1 MTRPLPQLTDEELP
15 RAASDDEPG
24 FGSLATAKGL
34 LPLRAMDIQGRI
46 DGLLSQVTVRQ
57 TFGNPFDE
65 PLEATYIFPLPDRA
79 AVRGF
84 RMEVSGRTI
93 KGTLEER
100 AKARQDYDTAIAAG
114 QRAAIAEEERPGVFT
129 LRVGNIM
136 PGEEASVHLDMTG
149 VLPYSGGEVTFRFP
163 LVVAPRYIPGAPLSG
178 RSVGDGTAVDTDAVP
193 DASRISP
200 PVILPGFPN
209 PVRLSLAIDLY
220 DDNRCVA
227 TDGVRSSL
235 HSILTEEKGG
245 FRRIRLDPGD
255 RLNRDFILRFRL
267 GSRDPAAPI
276 HSTLTFH
283 PDGEGDGRAGTFAL
297 TLIPPA
303 GVELTSRPRD
313 VVFVLDRSGSMGGWK
328 IVAARRA
335 LARMVDTLGAADR
348 FAVLAF
354 DNVVET
360 PPGLAMDLAPATDR
374 NRFSALE
381 YLARINAR
389 GGTEMAEPLLQAAE
403 RLIGK
408 RADHQKRPAREQP
421 GRDAIL
427 VLVTDGQVGNED
439 QILQALAPELGG
451 IRVFTLGIDRAVNE
465 AFLRRLAELGRG
477 RCELVESENR
487 LDEVMEAIHRQ
498 IGTPL
503 LTDLALE
510 PEGFTIEPD
519 SLVPERLPD
528 LFAGAPVLVLGRF
541 QGRPAGRLAVRAR
554 AAAGLAWCQALEGN
568 PRDNPAIAS
577 AWARGQVRKLEDR
590 YVVAAED
597 LGALERQIVALS
609 LRFGVLSRFTAYVA
623 IDHAET
629 ANKGG
634 KLHRI
639 TQPVE
644 SPQGWAMQE
653 RAPLSMLRHPSV
665 ASYMSP
671 MPAAARSSRDL
682 SIDAFELAPP
692 PPGVCLAGEISACK
706 TEDVHRQG
714 PVPPSPPPVAPGA
727 DDTVELGTLDG
738 LTLTNLPSQYQIRHQ
753 IGMRGNGSIFEAFDR
768 NRGQSV
774 TITLYQSSADRVEE
788 LLGKLKLLVNLS
800 HPSLALPLDAGRCDQ
815 GVFIVTPSEH
825 RGNRL
830 QQVLKDRLPEPGES
844 ARWIAEVAEAI
855 QYLEKHGILCR
866 DLKPARILLS
876 PEGRAI
882 LMDVWRYTAT
892 REKALSPGL
901 YPTPTYMPPE
911 RVGVKGRPFDYC
923 RCATYSLGIMLYEL
937 LTGTCP
943 FSGSSTKEISQNV
956 LAHTPLSPR
965 VVCQSISME
974 LEGICL
980 KAMARKPEDRYA
992 TPGDLAQALRQFLSG
1007 QTDRTESFWKRK

>member
-34 LPLRAMDIQGRI
+34 LPLRAMEVQGRI

-57 TFGNPFDE
+57 TFVNPFDE

-136 PGEEASVHLDMTG
+136 PGEEATVHLDMTG

-163 LVVAPRYIPGAPLSG
+163 LVVAPRYIPGTPLSG

-200 PVILPGFPN
+200 PVLLPGFPN
-209 PVRLSLAIDLY
+209 PVRLSLTIDLH
-220 DDNRCVA
+220 DDNSFVA

-235 HSILTEEKGG
+235 HAILTEEKGG

-267 GSRDPAAPI
+267 GSRDPSAPI
-276 HSTLTFH
+276 QSTLTFH

-303 GVELTSRPRD
+303 GVEFTSRPRD

-354 DNVVET
+354 DNAVET
-360 PPGLAMDLAPATDR
+360 PPGLALDLAPATDR

-381 YLARINAR
+381 YLARIEAR
-389 GGTEMAEPLLQAAE
+389 GGTEMAEPLLQATD
-403 RLIGK
+403 RLLGK
-408 RADHQKRPAREQP
+408 KAGHQKRPTLEQP

-439 QILQALAPELGG
+439 QILQTLAPELGG

-477 RCELVESENR
+477 RCELVESEDR
-487 LDEVMEAIHRQ
+487 LDQVMEAIHRQ

-541 QGRPAGRLAVRAR
+541 QGQAAGRLAVRAR
-554 AAAGLAWCQALEGN
+554 AASGLPWCEALEGQ

-590 YVVAAED
+590 YVVEAED
-597 LGALERQIVALS
+597 LGTLERQIVAVS

-644 SPQGWAMQE
+644 SPAGWAALECASM
-653 RAPLSMLRHPSV
+653 SMLQHPSI
-665 ASYMSP
+665 APCMSP
-671 MPAAARSSRDL
+671 DQTATRSSRNLLIEDL
-682 SIDAFELAPP
+682 ELAAPP
-692 PPGVCLAGEISACK
+692 PQARRRGEAKARKS
-706 TEDVHRQG
+706 EDAKRG
-714 PVPPSPPPVAPGA
+714 PVPPPPPANAPGP
-727 DDTVELGTLDG
+727 DDTDELGTSEGQNLA
-738 LTLTNLPSQYQIRHQ
+738 NLPSQYQIRRR
-753 IGMRGNGSIFEAFDR
+753 IGMGGFGSTFEAFDR

-774 TITLYQSSADRVEE
+774 SITLLRGTADRVEE
-788 LLGKLKLLVNLS
+788 LLGRIQLLVGLS
-800 HPSLALPLDAGRCDQ
+800 HPFLALPLDAGRCDE
-815 GVFIVTPSEH
+815 GVFIVTPSESQGI
-825 RGNRL
+825 RLDQFLKNR
-830 QQVLKDRLPEPGES
+830 RPEPLES
-844 ARWIAEVAEAI
+844 ARWIAEIAEAI
-855 QYLEKHGILCR
+855 QYLAEHIVLYW
-866 DLKPARILLS
+866 DLKPERIILS
-876 PEGRAI
+876 PDGRA
-882 LMDVWRYTAT
+882 LLTDVWGHITTA
-892 REKALSPGL
+892 EQAVSPGL
-901 YPTPTYMPPE
+901 YGTPAYIPPE
-911 RVGVKGRPFDYC
+911 RVSTMGGPFDC
-923 RCATYSLGIMLYEL
+923 RCATYSLGIVLYEL
-937 LTGTCP
+937 LTGTWP
-943 FSGSSTKEISQNV
+943 FSGSSVQEVFQKVLTK
-956 LAHTPLSPR
+956 TPRSPR
-965 VVCQSISME
+965 AVRRSIPKD
-974 LEGICL
+974 LEAICL

-1007 QTDRTESFWKRK
+1007 QTDRKQSFWKRK

>member
-163 LVVAPRYIPGAPLSG
+163 LVVAPRYIPGTPLSG

-200 PVILPGFPN
+200 PVLLPGFPN

-303 GVELTSRPRD
+303 GVEPTSRPRD

-360 PPGLAMDLAPATDR
+360 PPGLALDLAPATDR

-541 QGRPAGRLAVRAR
+541 QGQPAGRLAVRAR

-692 PPGVCLAGEISACK
+692 PPGVCMAGEISACK

-714 PVPPSPPPVAPGA
+714 PVPPPLPPVAPGA
-727 DDTVELGTLDG
+727 DDTVELGTSDG

-753 IGMRGNGSIFEAFDR
+753 IGMRGNGSTFEAFDR

-774 TITLYQSSADRVEE
+774 TISLYLSSADRVEE

-830 QQVLKDRLPEPGES
+830 HQVLKDRLPEPGES

-974 LEGICL
+974 LEAICL

-1007 QTDRTESFWKRK
+1007 QTDRKKSFWKRK

>member
-1 MTRPLPQLTDEELP
+1 MTRPLPRLTDEELP

-24 FGSLATAKGL
+24 FGSLATARGL
-34 LPLRAMDIQGRI
+34 LPLRAMDVQGRI

-57 TFGNPFDE
+57 TFVNPFDE

-84 RMEVSGRTI
+84 RMEVGGRTI
-93 KGTLEER
+93 QGTLEER
-100 AKARQDYDTAIAAG
+100 AKARQDYNAAIAAG

-136 PGEEASVHLDMTG
+136 PGEEATVHLDMTG
-149 VLPYSGGEVTFRFP
+149 VLPYAGGEVTFRFP
-163 LVVAPRYIPGAPLSG
+163 LVVAPRYIPGTPLAG

-200 PVILPGFPN
+200 PVLLPGFPN
-209 PVRLSLAIDLY
+209 PVRLSLTIDLY
-220 DDNRCVA
+220 DDNGCVA

-235 HSILTEEKGG
+235 HAILTEEKGG
-245 FRRIRLDPGD
+245 FRRIRLDAGN
-255 RLNRDFILRFRL
+255 RLDRDFILRFRL

-283 PDGEGDGRAGTFAL
+283 PDSDGDGRAGTFAL

-303 GVELTSRPRD
+303 AAEFASRPRD
-313 VVFVLDRSGSMGGWK
+313 VVFVLDRSGSMEGWK

-360 PPGLAMDLAPATDR
+360 PPGLPLDLAPATDR

-381 YLARINAR
+381 YLARVNAR
-389 GGTEMAEPLLQAAE
+389 GGTEMAEPLLRAAD
-403 RLIGK
+403 RLTGK
-408 RADHQKRPAREQP
+408 KARYVNRPAREQQA
-421 GRDAIL
+421 RDAIL

-439 QILQALAPELGG
+439 QILRTLVPKLGG
-451 IRVFTLGIDRAVNE
+451 IRVFTLGIDRTVNE
-465 AFLRRLAELGRG
+465 AFLRRLAELGHG
-477 RCELVESENR
+477 RCELVESEDR
-487 LDEVMEAIHRQ
+487 LDEVMDAIHRQ

-510 PEGFTIEPD
+510 PDGFTIEPD

-541 QGRPAGRLAVRAR
+541 QGQPAGGLGVRAR
-554 AAAGLAWCQALEGN
+554 AAAGLDWCQSLEGS

-597 LGALERQIVALS
+597 LGALERQIVAVS
-609 LRFGVLSRFTAYVA
+609 LRFGVLSRFTAFAA

-629 ANKGG
+629 ASKGG

-644 SPQGWAMQE
+644 LPEGWAAQE
-653 RAPLSMLRHPSV
+653 CEAMLLCEDLLTMP
-665 ASYMSP
+665 YMSP
-671 MPAAARSSRDL
+671 DL
-682 SIDAFELAPP
+682 SAAGSAVFGLAAPLPRASSSVKGKHSRIADVHLGRSVPPPPPSIAPGPDETGELAP
-692 PPGVCLAGEISACK
+692 AQ
-706 TEDVHRQG
+706 RQ
-714 PVPPSPPPVAPGA
+714 
-727 DDTVELGTLDG
+727 TLSS
-738 LTLTNLPSQYQIRHQ
+738 LPSQYQIRRQ
-753 IGMRGNGSIFEAFDR
+753 SGWGSNGCTFEAFDR
-768 NRGQSV
+768 ILGQPVS
-774 TITLYQSSADRVEE
+774 ISLRPGSADQVEE
-788 LLGKLKLLVNLS
+788 LLRRIQSLIDLS
-800 HPSLALPLDAGRCDQ
+800 HPSLSLPLSAGRYEK
-815 GVFIVTPSEH
+815 GIYIVTPSE
-825 RGNRL
+825 GQGIRL
-830 QQVLKDRLPEPGES
+830 NQILRNGLPEPVES
-844 ARWIAEVAEAI
+844 ARWIAEIAEAL
-855 QYLEKHGILCR
+855 QYLDEQGVLCWAVEPVTIV
-866 DLKPARILLS
+866 LGPQ
-876 PEGRAI
+876 GRAQ
-882 LMDVWRYTAT
+882 LTDLWEHTVTA
-892 REKALSPGL
+892 EMALSLKVCG
-901 YPTPTYMPPE
+901 TPAYMPPE
-911 RVGVKGRPFDYC
+911 RVSGVQGPLDC
-923 RCATYSLGIMLYEL
+923 RCATYSLGIVLYEL
-937 LTGTCP
+937 LTGICP
-943 FSGSSTKEISQNV
+943 FSGSSMQETLQKVQTT
-956 LAHTPLSPR
+956 TPRSPR
-965 VVCQSISME
+965 AVRRSIPKE
-974 LEGICL
+974 LEAICL

-1007 QTDRTESFWKRK
+1007 WADRKQSFWKRK

>member
-1 MTRPLPQLTDEELP
+1 MTRPLPQLTDEELL

-57 TFGNPFDE
+57 TFVNPFDE

-114 QRAAIAEEERPGVFT
+114 QRTAIAEEERPGVFT

-163 LVVAPRYIPGAPLSG
+163 LVVAPRYIPGTPLSG

-200 PVILPGFPN
+200 PVLLPGFPN

-235 HSILTEEKGG
+235 HAILTEEKGG

-360 PPGLAMDLAPATDR
+360 PPGLALDLAPATDR

-503 LTDLALE
+503 LTGLALE

-541 QGRPAGRLAVRAR
+541 QGQPAGRLAVRAR
-554 AAAGLAWCQALEGN
+554 AAAGLAWCQTLEGN

-609 LRFGVLSRFTAYVA
+609 LRFGVLCRFTAYVA

-629 ANKGG
+629 ANEGG

-653 RAPLSMLRHPSV
+653 GASRSMLRDPSIV
-665 ASYMSP
+665 SCMSP
-671 MPAAARSSRDL
+671 A
-682 SIDAFELAPP
+682 APP
-692 PPGVCLAGEISACK
+692 PRAGGSDEDAFGFDKLTGPPPRAGRSNAAK
-706 TEDVHRQG
+706 ASRSEDVHRG
-714 PVPPSPPPVAPGA
+714 RPVPPPPPSNAPSS
-727 DDTVELGTLDG
+727 DDTGELGLSEG
-738 LTLTNLPSQYQIRHQ
+738 RTLTNLPSRYQIRNQ
-753 IGMRGNGSIFEAFDR
+753 LGTGGFGSTFEAFDR
-768 NRGQSV
+768 NRGESV
-774 TITLYQSSADRVEE
+774 SITLLRGSAEKAEE
-788 LLGKLKLLVNLS
+788 LLGRIQSLMGLS
-800 HPSLALPLDAGRCDQ
+800 HPSLALPLDAGRCDE
-815 GVFIVTPSEH
+815 GVFMVTPLA
-825 RGNRL
+825 GQGIRL
-830 QQVLKDRLPEPGES
+830 NQVLGNGLPETIES
-844 ARWIAEVAEAI
+844 ARWVAEVAEAI
-855 QYLEKHGILCR
+855 QHAHEHELDRHDVHCSEIEIGHDGRAVLSE
-866 DLKPARILLS
+866 PARWLS
-876 PEGRAI
+876 WLDA
-882 LMDVWRYTAT
+882 
-892 REKALSPGL
+892 
-901 YPTPTYMPPE
+901 PPE
-911 RVGVKGRPFDYC
+911 PYGNPACLAPEWVAGQAAPGDPRSVV
-923 RCATYSLGIMLYEL
+923 YSLGIVLYKV
-937 LTGTCP
+937 LTGDMP
-943 FSGSSTKEISQNV
+943 FQGGGIELVERILNF
-956 LAHTPLSPR
+956 PPRSPR
-965 VVCQSISME
+965 AVRRSIPKD
-974 LEGICL
+974 LEAICL

-992 TPGDLAQALRQFLSG
+992 TPGDLARALRQFLHG
-1007 QTDRTESFWKRK
+1007 QTDRKKSFWKRK

>member
-34 LPLRAMDIQGRI
+34 LPLRAMEVQGRI

-57 TFGNPFDE
+57 TFVNPFDE

-136 PGEEASVHLDMTG
+136 PGEEATVHLDMTG

-163 LVVAPRYIPGAPLSG
+163 LVVAPRYIPGTPLSG

-200 PVILPGFPN
+200 PVLLPGFPN
-209 PVRLSLAIDLY
+209 PVRLSLTIDLH
-220 DDNRCVA
+220 DDNSFVA

-235 HSILTEEKGG
+235 HAILTEEKGG

-267 GSRDPAAPI
+267 GSRDPAARI
-276 HSTLTFH
+276 QSTLTFH

-303 GVELTSRPRD
+303 GVEFTSRPRD

-354 DNVVET
+354 DNAVET
-360 PPGLAMDLAPATDR
+360 PPGLALDLAPATDR

-381 YLARINAR
+381 YLARIEAR
-389 GGTEMAEPLLQAAE
+389 GGTEMAEPLFQATE
-403 RLIGK
+403 RLLGK
-408 RADHQKRPAREQP
+408 KAGHQKRPTLEQP

-439 QILQALAPELGG
+439 QILQTLAPELGG

-477 RCELVESENR
+477 RCELVESEDR
-487 LDEVMEAIHRQ
+487 LDQVMEAIHRQ

-541 QGRPAGRLAVRAR
+541 QGQPAGRLAVRAR
-554 AAAGLAWCQALEGN
+554 AASGLPWCEALEGQ

-590 YVVAAED
+590 YVVEAED
-597 LGALERQIVALS
+597 LGALERQIVAVS

-644 SPQGWAMQE
+644 SPAGWAALECASM
-653 RAPLSMLRHPSV
+653 SMLQHPSI
-665 ASYMSP
+665 APCMSP
-671 MPAAARSSRDL
+671 DQTATRSSRNLLIED
-682 SIDAFELAPP
+682 FELAAPP
-692 PPGVCLAGEISACK
+692 PQARRRGEAKARKS
-706 TEDVHRQG
+706 EDAKRG
-714 PVPPSPPPVAPGA
+714 PVPPPPPANAPGP
-727 DDTVELGTLDG
+727 DDTDELGTSEGQNLA
-738 LTLTNLPSQYQIRHQ
+738 NLPSQYQIRRR
-753 IGMRGNGSIFEAFDR
+753 IGMGGFGSTFEAFDR

-774 TITLYQSSADRVEE
+774 SITLLRGTADRVEE
-788 LLGKLKLLVNLS
+788 LLGRIQLLVGLS
-800 HPSLALPLDAGRCDQ
+800 HPFLALPLDAGRCDE
-815 GVFIVTPSEH
+815 GVFIVTPSESQGI
-825 RGNRL
+825 RLDQFLKNR
-830 QQVLKDRLPEPGES
+830 RPEPLES
-844 ARWIAEVAEAI
+844 ARWIAEIAEAI
-855 QYLEKHGILCR
+855 QYLAEHIVLYW
-866 DLKPARILLS
+866 DVKPERIILS
-876 PEGRAI
+876 PDGRA
-882 LMDVWRYTAT
+882 LLTDVWGHIPTA
-892 REKALSPGL
+892 EQAVSPGL
-901 YPTPTYMPPE
+901 YGTPAYIPPE
-911 RVGVKGRPFDYC
+911 RVSTMGGPFDC
-923 RCATYSLGIMLYEL
+923 RCATYSLGIVLYEL
-937 LTGTCP
+937 LTGTWP
-943 FSGSSTKEISQNV
+943 FSGSSVQEVFQKVLTK
-956 LAHTPLSPR
+956 TPRSPR
-965 VVCQSISME
+965 AVRRSIPKD
-974 LEGICL
+974 LEAICL

-1007 QTDRTESFWKRK
+1007 QTDRKQSFWKRK

>member
-1 MTRPLPQLTDEELP
+1 
-15 RAASDDEPG
+15 
-24 FGSLATAKGL
+24 
-34 LPLRAMDIQGRI
+34 
-46 DGLLSQVTVRQ
+46 
-57 TFGNPFDE
+57 
-65 PLEATYIFPLPDRA
+65 EATYIFPLPDRA

-163 LVVAPRYIPGAPLSG
+163 LVVAPRYIPGTPLSG

-200 PVILPGFPN
+200 PVLLPGFPN

-220 DDNRCVA
+220 DDNRCGA

-255 RLNRDFILRFRL
+255 RLNRDFILRYRL

-360 PPGLAMDLAPATDR
+360 PPGLALDLAPATDR

-541 QGRPAGRLAVRAR
+541 QGQPAGRLAVRAR

-692 PPGVCLAGEISACK
+692 PPGVCMAGEISACK

-714 PVPPSPPPVAPGA
+714 PVPPPPPPVAPGA
-727 DDTVELGTLDG
+727 DDTVELGTSDG

-753 IGMRGNGSIFEAFDR
+753 IGMRGNGSTFEAFDR

-774 TITLYQSSADRVEE
+774 TISLYLSSADRVEE

-830 QQVLKDRLPEPGES
+830 HQVLKDRLPEPGES

-974 LEGICL
+974 LEAICL

-1007 QTDRTESFWKRK
+1007 QTDRKKSFWKRK

>member
-57 TFGNPFDE
+57 TFVNPFDE

-84 RMEVSGRTI
+84 RMEVGGRTI

-114 QRAAIAEEERPGVFT
+114 RRAAIAEEERPGVFT

-136 PGEEASVHLDMTG
+136 PGEEATVHLDMTG

-163 LVVAPRYIPGAPLSG
+163 LVVAPRYIPGTPLSG

-200 PVILPGFPN
+200 PVLLPGFPN
-209 PVRLSLAIDLY
+209 PVRLSLTIDLY
-220 DDNRCVA
+220 DDNGCVA

-235 HSILTEEKGG
+235 HAVLTEQKGG

-255 RLNRDFILRFRL
+255 RLDRDFILRFRL

-283 PDGEGDGRAGTFAL
+283 PDGEGDGHAGTFAL

-313 VVFVLDRSGSMGGWK
+313 VVFVLDRSGSMEGWK

-360 PPGLAMDLAPATDR
+360 PPGLSSDLAPATDR

-389 GGTEMAEPLLQAAE
+389 GGTQMAEPLLRAAD
-403 RLIGK
+403 RLTGK
-408 RADHQKRPAREQP
+408 KAGHEKRPAREEQ

-439 QILQALAPELGG
+439 QILRTLAPKLGG

-465 AFLRRLAELGRG
+465 AFLRRLAELGHG
-477 RCELVESENR
+477 RCELVESEDR

-503 LTDLALE
+503 LTDLALD
-510 PEGFTIEPD
+510 PEGFTVEPD

-541 QGRPAGRLAVRAR
+541 QGQPAGGLAVRAR
-554 AAAGLAWCQALEGN
+554 DAAGLDWCQSLEGN

-629 ANKGG
+629 ASKGG

-644 SPQGWAMQE
+644 LPQGWASQE
-653 RAPLSMLRHPSV
+653 CGSMSLGGNVRSV
-665 ASYMSP
+665 PYMSP
-671 MPAAARSSRDL
+671 MPV
-682 SIDAFELAPP
+682 PP
-692 PPGVCLAGEISACK
+692 PP
-706 TEDVHRQG
+706 
-714 PVPPSPPPVAPGA
+714 PSNAPGP
-727 DDTVELGTLDG
+727 DDTAEFGFSESP
-738 LTLTNLPSQYQIRHQ
+738 TLTNLPSQYEIREW
-753 IGMRGNGSIFEAFDR
+753 IGRGGIGSTFEAFDR
-768 NRGQSV
+768 NRDESV
-774 TITLYQSSADRVEE
+774 SITLLRGSADNAEE
-788 LLGKLKLLVNLS
+788 LLERIPSLMGLS
-800 HPSLALPLDAGRCDQ
+800 HPSLALPLDAGRCDE
-815 GVFIVTPSEH
+815 GIFVVTPSA
-825 RGNRL
+825 RQGIRL
-830 QQVLKDRLPEPGES
+830 NQVLKDRRPEPVES
-844 ARWIAEVAEAI
+844 ARWIAEIAEAL
-855 QYLEKHGILCR
+855 QYLDEHGVLCW
-866 DLKPARILLS
+866 DVKPGTIIVG
-876 PEGRAI
+876 PDGRAV
-882 LMDVWRYTAT
+882 LTDLWGHTTTA
-892 REKALSPGL
+892 EEALSQGL
-901 YPTPTYMPPE
+901 CGTPAYIPPE
-911 RVGVKGRPFDYC
+911 RISAMGGPLDC
-923 RCATYSLGIMLYEL
+923 RCTTYPLGIVLYEL
-937 LTGTCP
+937 LTGICP
-943 FSGSSTKEISQNV
+943 FSGSSAQEVIQKV
-956 LAHTPLSPR
+956 LTTTPRSPR
-965 VVCQSISME
+965 AVRRSIPKD
-974 LEGICL
+974 LEAICL

-1007 QTDRTESFWKRK
+1007 QTDRKKSFWKRE

>member
-1 MTRPLPQLTDEELP
+1 MTRPLPQLTDEEIP

-57 TFGNPFDE
+57 TFVNPFDE

-84 RMEVSGRTI
+84 RMEVGGRTI

-114 QRAAIAEEERPGVFT
+114 RRAAIAEEERPGVFT

-136 PGEEASVHLDMTG
+136 PGEEATVHLDMTG

-163 LVVAPRYIPGAPLSG
+163 LVVAPRYIPGTPLSG

-200 PVILPGFPN
+200 PVLLPGFPN
-209 PVRLSLAIDLY
+209 PVRLSLTIDLY
-220 DDNRCVA
+220 DDNGCVA

-235 HSILTEEKGG
+235 HAVLTEQKGG

-255 RLNRDFILRFRL
+255 RLDRDFILRFRL

-303 GVELTSRPRD
+303 AAEFASRPRD
-313 VVFVLDRSGSMGGWK
+313 VVFVLDRSGSMEGWK

-360 PPGLAMDLAPATDR
+360 PPGLPLDLAPATDR

-389 GGTEMAEPLLQAAE
+389 GGTQMAEPLLRAAD
-403 RLIGK
+403 RLTGK
-408 RADHQKRPAREQP
+408 KAGHEKRPAREEQ

-439 QILQALAPELGG
+439 QILRTLAPKLGG

-465 AFLRRLAELGRG
+465 AFLRRLAELGHG
-477 RCELVESENR
+477 RCELVESEDR

-510 PEGFTIEPD
+510 PVGFTIEPD

-541 QGRPAGRLAVRAR
+541 QGQPAGRLAVRAR
-554 AAAGLAWCQALEGN
+554 AASGLDWCQSLEGN

-597 LGALERQIVALS
+597 LGALERRIVAVS

-629 ANKGG
+629 ATKGG

-644 SPQGWAMQE
+644 LPQGWALQE
-653 RAPLSMLRHPSV
+653 CGSMSLGGNVRSV
-665 ASYMSP
+665 PYMSP
-671 MPAAARSSRDL
+671 MPV
-682 SIDAFELAPP
+682 PP
-692 PPGVCLAGEISACK
+692 PP
-706 TEDVHRQG
+706 
-714 PVPPSPPPVAPGA
+714 PSNAPGP
-727 DDTVELGTLDG
+727 DDTAEFGFSESP
-738 LTLTNLPSQYQIRHQ
+738 TLTNLPSQYEIREW
-753 IGMRGNGSIFEAFDR
+753 IGRGGIGSTFEAFDR
-768 NRGQSV
+768 NRGESV
-774 TITLYQSSADRVEE
+774 SITLLRGSADNAEE
-788 LLGKLKLLVNLS
+788 LLERTPSLMGLS
-800 HPSLALPLDAGRCDQ
+800 HPSLALPLDAGRCDE
-815 GVFIVTPSEH
+815 GIFVVTPSA
-825 RGNRL
+825 RQGIRL
-830 QQVLKDRLPEPGES
+830 NQVLKDRRPEPAES
-844 ARWIAEVAEAI
+844 ARWIAEIAEAI
-855 QYLEKHGILCR
+855 QYLDERGVLCW
-866 DLKPARILLS
+866 DVKPGTIIVG
-876 PEGRAI
+876 PEGRAV
-882 LMDVWRYTAT
+882 LTDLWEHTVTA
-892 REKALSPGL
+892 ENALSGEVCGTL
-901 YPTPTYMPPE
+901 AYMPPE
-911 RVGVKGRPFDYC
+911 RVSALGQPLDC
-923 RCATYSLGIMLYEL
+923 RCATYSLGIVLYEL
-937 LTGTCP
+937 LTGICP
-943 FSGSSTKEISQNV
+943 FSGSSPQETVQKV
-956 LAHTPLSPR
+956 LTATPRSPR
-965 VVCQSISME
+965 AIRRSIPKDVE
-974 LEGICL
+974 AICL

-992 TPGDLAQALRQFLSG
+992 TPGELAQALRQFLSG
-1007 QTDRTESFWKRK
+1007 QANRKQSFWKRE

>member
-100 AKARQDYDTAIAAG
+100 AKARQDYDTAIAVG

-163 LVVAPRYIPGAPLSG
+163 LVVAPRYIPGTPLSG

-200 PVILPGFPN
+200 PVLLPGFPN
-209 PVRLSLAIDLY
+209 PVRLLLAIDLY

-276 HSTLTFH
+276 YSTLTFH

-360 PPGLAMDLAPATDR
+360 PPGLALDLASATDR

-541 QGRPAGRLAVRAR
+541 QGQPAGRLAVRAR
-554 AAAGLAWCQALEGN
+554 AAAGLAWCQSLEGN

-653 RAPLSMLRHPSV
+653 CASLSMLHHPSIAYRSPEQTGAVSAAFDRTAPLPRTRNRAV
-665 ASYMSP
+665 ALRDML
-671 MPAAARSSRDL
+671 AAAHGGGPVS
-682 SIDAFELAPP
+682 PP
-692 PPGVCLAGEISACK
+692 PPSN
-706 TEDVHRQG
+706 
-714 PVPPSPPPVAPGA
+714 APGP
-727 DDTVELGTLDG
+727 DDTAGFGFSEGPTESD
-738 LTLTNLPSQYQIRHQ
+738 LPSQYQIRHLLAKGG
-753 IGMRGNGSIFEAFDR
+753 IGNTFEAFDR

-774 TITLYQSSADRVEE
+774 SITLLRGSADKVEE
-788 LLGKLKLLVNLS
+788 LLGRIQSLMGLS
-800 HPSLALPLDAGRCDQ
+800 HPSLALPLDAGRYEE
-815 GVFIVTPSEH
+815 GVFIVTPSERQEIRLH
-825 RGNRL
+825 R
-830 QQVLKDRLPEPGES
+830 VLGDRRPEPVES
-844 ARWIAEVAEAI
+844 ARWVAEIAEAI
-855 QYLEKHGILCR
+855 QYLDEHGVLCW
-866 DLKPARILLS
+866 DVKPGTIILS
-876 PEGRAI
+876 PEGRAMLTDLWEHTI
-882 LMDVWRYTAT
+882 TA
-892 REKALSPGL
+892 EKALSPELCG
-901 YPTPTYMPPE
+901 TPAYIPPE
-911 RVGVKGRPFDYC
+911 QVSAMGGPFDC
-923 RCATYSLGIMLYEL
+923 RCATYSLGIVLYEL
-937 LTGTCP
+937 LTGIRL
-943 FSGSSTKEISQNV
+943 FSGSSPQEILQQV
-956 LAHTPLSPR
+956 LTTTPRSPR
-965 VVCQSISME
+965 AVRRSIPKD
-974 LEGICL
+974 LEAICL

-1007 QTDRTESFWKRK
+1007 QTDRKKSFWKRK

>member
-57 TFGNPFDE
+57 TFVNPFDE

-163 LVVAPRYIPGAPLSG
+163 LVVAPRYIPGTPLSG

-200 PVILPGFPN
+200 PVLLPGFPN

-360 PPGLAMDLAPATDR
+360 PPGLALDLAPATDR

-541 QGRPAGRLAVRAR
+541 QGQPAGRLAVRAR

-644 SPQGWAMQE
+644 SPQGWAIQE
-653 RAPLSMLRHPSV
+653 GASVSMLHHPSIAAYRTEQVAAGSSKFDLAAPLPRTRNRAV
-665 ASYMSP
+665 ALQDKL
-671 MPAAARSSRDL
+671 AAVRGGRPV
-682 SIDAFELAPP
+682 PP
-692 PPGVCLAGEISACK
+692 PPPSN
-706 TEDVHRQG
+706 TPG
-714 PVPPSPPPVAPGA
+714 P
-727 DDTVELGTLDG
+727 DDTVELELSQGQ
-738 LTLTNLPSQYQIRHQ
+738 TLTNLPSQYQIRHQ
-753 IGMRGNGSIFEAFDR
+753 IGMGGIGSTFEAFDR
-768 NRGQSV
+768 NRGESV
-774 TITLYQSSADRVEE
+774 SITLLPGSADKVEE
-788 LLGKLKLLVNLS
+788 LLGRIKLLMGLS
-800 HPSLALPLDAGRCDQ
+800 HPSLALPLDAGRCDA
-815 GVFIVTPSEH
+815 GCFHGDSFRTSGHPPESSS
-825 RGNRL
+825 GN
-830 QQVLKDRLPEPGES
+830 RLPEPVES
-844 ARWIAEVAEAI
+844 ARWVAEVAEAI
-855 QYLEKHGILCR
+855 QHLDEHGLQR
-866 DLKPARILLS
+866 QDVKPEIMLS
-876 PEGRAI
+876 PERRAV
-882 LMDVWRYTAT
+882 LMDLANAGQGDGSISWLSRRPYIHPSRTVTACLAP
-892 REKALSPGL
+892 EWIAGQAALGDPRS
-901 YPTPTYMPPE
+901 
-911 RVGVKGRPFDYC
+911 VV
-923 RCATYSLGIMLYEL
+923 YSLGIVLYKV
-937 LTGTCP
+937 LTGDLP
-943 FSGSSTKEISQNV
+943 FQGGGIELVERILTF
-956 LAHTPLSPR
+956 PPRSPR
-965 VVCQSISME
+965 SVRRSIPKD
-974 LEGICL
+974 LEAICL

-1007 QTDRTESFWKRK
+1007 QTDRKKSFWKRK

>member
-57 TFGNPFDE
+57 TFVNPFDE

-163 LVVAPRYIPGAPLSG
+163 LVVAPRYIPGTPLSG

-200 PVILPGFPN
+200 PVLLPGFPN

-235 HSILTEEKGG
+235 HAILTEEKGG

-360 PPGLAMDLAPATDR
+360 PPGLALDLAPATDR

-541 QGRPAGRLAVRAR
+541 QGQPAGRLAVRAR

-682 SIDAFELAPP
+682 SIEAFELAPP
-692 PPGVCLAGEISACK
+692 PPGVCMAGEISACK

-714 PVPPSPPPVAPGA
+714 PVPPPLPPVAPGP
-727 DDTVELGTLDG
+727 DDTVELGTSDG

-753 IGMRGNGSIFEAFDR
+753 IGMRGNGSTFEAFDR

-774 TITLYQSSADRVEE
+774 SITLLRGSADKVEE
-788 LLGKLKLLVNLS
+788 LLGRIQSLMGLS
-800 HPSLALPLDAGRCDQ
+800 HPSLALPLDAGRYEE
-815 GVFIVTPSEH
+815 GVFIVTPSERQEIRLH
-825 RGNRL
+825 R
-830 QQVLKDRLPEPGES
+830 VLGDRRPEPVES
-844 ARWIAEVAEAI
+844 ARWIAEIAEAI
-855 QYLEKHGILCR
+855 QYLDEHGVLCW
-866 DLKPARILLS
+866 DVKPGTIILS
-876 PEGRAI
+876 PEGRAMLTDLWEHTI
-882 LMDVWRYTAT
+882 TA
-892 REKALSPGL
+892 EKALSPELCG
-901 YPTPTYMPPE
+901 TPAYIPPE
-911 RVGVKGRPFDYC
+911 QVSAMGGPFDC
-923 RCATYSLGIMLYEL
+923 RCATYSLGIVLYEL
-937 LTGTCP
+937 LTGIRP
-943 FSGSSTKEISQNV
+943 FSGSSPQEILQQV
-956 LAHTPLSPR
+956 LTTTPRSPR
-965 VVCQSISME
+965 AVRRSIPKD
-974 LEGICL
+974 LEAICL

-1007 QTDRTESFWKRK
+1007 QTDRKKSFWKRK

>member
-57 TFGNPFDE
+57 TFVNPFDE

-163 LVVAPRYIPGAPLSG
+163 LVVAPRYIPGTPLSG

-200 PVILPGFPN
+200 PVLLPGFPN

-235 HSILTEEKGG
+235 HAILTEEKGG

-283 PDGEGDGRAGTFAL
+283 PDGEGESDGRAGTFAL

-360 PPGLAMDLAPATDR
+360 PPGLALDLAPATDR
-374 NRFSALE
+374 NRFSALQ

-541 QGRPAGRLAVRAR
+541 QGQPAGRMEVRAR
-554 AAAGLAWCQALEGN
+554 AAAGLVWCQSLQGN
-568 PRDNPAIAS
+568 SRDNPAIAS

-644 SPQGWAMQE
+644 SPQGWLLRGDASAPMLQHPSIAAYRSE
-653 RAPLSMLRHPSV
+653 FCGVGQIRPSKSGRRAPTRARSAAPSV
-665 ASYMSP
+665 E
-671 MPAAARSSRDL
+671 RSRPRRHGRTRSLRRVNPDEP
-682 SIDAFELAPP
+682 SE
-692 PPGVCLAGEISACK
+692 
-706 TEDVHRQG
+706 
-714 PVPPSPPPVAPGA
+714 PVPDPAPDRHGGQR
-727 DDTVELGTLDG
+727 EHFRG
-738 LTLTNLPSQYQIRHQ
+738 L
-753 IGMRGNGSIFEAFDR
+753 
-768 NRGQSV
+768 
-774 TITLYQSSADRVEE
+774 
-788 LLGKLKLLVNLS
+788 
-800 HPSLALPLDAGRCDQ
+800 
-815 GVFIVTPSEH
+815 
-825 RGNRL
+825 
-830 QQVLKDRLPEPGES
+830 
-844 ARWIAEVAEAI
+844 
-855 QYLEKHGILCR
+855 
-866 DLKPARILLS
+866 
-876 PEGRAI
+876 
-882 LMDVWRYTAT
+882 
-892 REKALSPGL
+892 
-901 YPTPTYMPPE
+901 
-911 RVGVKGRPFDYC
+911 
-923 RCATYSLGIMLYEL
+923 
-937 LTGTCP
+937 
-943 FSGSSTKEISQNV
+943 
-956 LAHTPLSPR
+956 
-965 VVCQSISME
+965 
-974 LEGICL
+974 
-980 KAMARKPEDRYA
+980 
-992 TPGDLAQALRQFLSG
+992 
-1007 QTDRTESFWKRK
+1007 

>member
-1 MTRPLPQLTDEELP
+1 MHQNRHFDRSSFFRGRGSSPRLKAGVSAAKKLMTRPLPQLTDEELP

-57 TFGNPFDE
+57 TFVNPFDE

-149 VLPYSGGEVTFRFP
+149 VLPYCGGEVTFRFP
-163 LVVAPRYIPGAPLSG
+163 LVVAPRYIPGTPLSG
-178 RSVGDGTAVDTDAVP
+178 PSVGDGTAVDTDAVP

-200 PVILPGFPN
+200 PVLLPGFPN

-227 TDGVRSSL
+227 TAGVRSSL
-235 HSILTEEKGG
+235 HAILTEEKGG

-283 PDGEGDGRAGTFAL
+283 PEGDGHAGTFAL

-313 VVFVLDRSGSMGGWK
+313 VVFVLDRSGSMEGWK

-335 LARMVDTLGAADR
+335 LARMVNTLGAADR

-360 PPGLAMDLAPATDR
+360 PPGLALDLAPATDR

-408 RADHQKRPAREQP
+408 GAGHQKRPAREQP

-477 RCELVESENR
+477 RCELVESEDR

-503 LTDLALE
+503 LTGLALE

-528 LFAGAPVLVLGRF
+528 LFAGAPLLVLGRF
-541 QGRPAGRLAVRAR
+541 QGQPAGRMEVRAR

-577 AWARGQVRKLEDR
+577 AWARGQIRKLEDR

-629 ANKGG
+629 ANEGG

-653 RAPLSMLRHPSV
+653 CSSAMLHHPSMALGQIRAYKTV
-665 ASYMSP
+665 DEDRRRP
-671 MPAAARSSRDL
+671 V
-682 SIDAFELAPP
+682 PP
-692 PPGVCLAGEISACK
+692 PP
-706 TEDVHRQG
+706 
-714 PVPPSPPPVAPGA
+714 PSNAPGP
-727 DDTVELGTLDG
+727 DDTVELGTSDG

-753 IGMRGNGSIFEAFDR
+753 IGMGGIGSTFEAFDR
-768 NRGQSV
+768 NRGESV
-774 TITLYQSSADRVEE
+774 NITLLRGSADNAEE
-788 LLGKLKLLVNLS
+788 LLERIHSLMGLS
-800 HPSLALPLDAGRCDQ
+800 HPSLALPLDAGRCNE
-815 GVFIVTPSEH
+815 GVFMVTPSAGQGIKLNQVL
-825 RGNRL
+825 GNRL
-830 QQVLKDRLPEPGES
+830 PDTIES
-844 ARWIAEVAEAI
+844 ARWVAEVAEAI
-855 QYLEKHGILCR
+855 QHAHEHGLNRHDVHCSEIEIGHDGRAVLSE
-866 DLKPARILLS
+866 PARWLS
-876 PEGRAI
+876 WLDAPPGPYGNPACLAPEWIAGQA
-882 LMDVWRYTAT
+882 
-892 REKALSPGL
+892 ALGDPRS
-901 YPTPTYMPPE
+901 
-911 RVGVKGRPFDYC
+911 VV
-923 RCATYSLGIMLYEL
+923 YSLGIVLYKV
-937 LTGTCP
+937 LTGDLP
-943 FSGSSTKEISQNV
+943 FQGGGIELVERILNFPPR
-956 LAHTPLSPR
+956 TPRSVR
-965 VVCQSISME
+965 RSIPKDVE
-974 LEGICL
+974 AICL

-1007 QTDRTESFWKRK
+1007 QTDRKKRFWKRK

>member
-100 AKARQDYDTAIAAG
+100 AKARQDYDTAIAVG

-163 LVVAPRYIPGAPLSG
+163 LVVAPRYIPGTPLSG

-200 PVILPGFPN
+200 PVLLPGFPN

-360 PPGLAMDLAPATDR
+360 PPGLALDLAPATDR

-541 QGRPAGRLAVRAR
+541 QGQPAGRLAVRAR

-692 PPGVCLAGEISACK
+692 PPGVCMAGEISACK

-714 PVPPSPPPVAPGA
+714 PVPPPPPPVAPGA
-727 DDTVELGTLDG
+727 DDTVELGTSDG

-753 IGMRGNGSIFEAFDR
+753 IGMRGNGSTFEAFDR

-774 TITLYQSSADRVEE
+774 TISLYLSSADRVEE

-830 QQVLKDRLPEPGES
+830 HQVLKDRLPEPGES

-911 RVGVKGRPFDYC
+911 RVGAKGRPFDYC

-974 LEGICL
+974 LEAICL

-1007 QTDRTESFWKRK
+1007 QTD

>member
-57 TFGNPFDE
+57 TFVNPFDE

-84 RMEVSGRTI
+84 RMEISGRTI

-163 LVVAPRYIPGAPLSG
+163 LVVAPRYILGTPLPG

-200 PVILPGFPN
+200 PVLLPGFPN

-235 HSILTEEKGG
+235 HAILTEEKGG

-313 VVFVLDRSGSMGGWK
+313 VVFVLDRSGSMEGWK

-335 LARMVDTLGAADR
+335 LARMVDTLSAADR

-360 PPGLAMDLAPATDR
+360 PPGLALDLAPATDR

-421 GRDAIL
+421 WRDAIL

-541 QGRPAGRLAVRAR
+541 QGQPAGRLAVRAR

-577 AWARGQVRKLEDR
+577 AWARGQIRKLEDR

-653 RAPLSMLRHPSV
+653 CASRSMLH
-665 ASYMSP
+665 
-671 MPAAARSSRDL
+671 
-682 SIDAFELAPP
+682 
-692 PPGVCLAGEISACK
+692 LAGESASLGLK
-706 TEDVHRQG
+706 AVSAAFDRTAPLPRTRNRAVALRDMLAAVHGGG
-714 PVPPSPPPVAPGA
+714 PVPPPSPSNAPGP
-727 DDTVELGTLDG
+727 DDTVEHGTSDG
-738 LTLTNLPSQYQIRHQ
+738 LTLTNLPSQYQIRNQ
-753 IGMRGNGSIFEAFDR
+753 LGEGGFGSTFEAFDR

-774 TITLYQSSADRVEE
+774 SITLLRGSADKVEE
-788 LLGKLKLLVNLS
+788 LLGRIQSLMGLS
-800 HPSLALPLDAGRCDQ
+800 HPSLALPLDAGRYEE
-815 GVFIVTPSEH
+815 GVFIVTPSERQEIRLH
-825 RGNRL
+825 R
-830 QQVLKDRLPEPGES
+830 VLGDRRPEPVES
-844 ARWIAEVAEAI
+844 ARWIAEIAEAI
-855 QYLEKHGILCR
+855 QYLDEHGVLCW
-866 DLKPARILLS
+866 DVKPGTILLS
-876 PEGRAI
+876 PEGRAM
-882 LMDVWRYTAT
+882 LTDLWEHTVTAD
-892 REKALSPGL
+892 EAVSQGL
-901 YPTPTYMPPE
+901 CGTLAYIPPE
-911 RVGVKGRPFDYC
+911 RVSAMGGPFDC
-923 RCATYSLGIMLYEL
+923 RCATYSLGIVLYEL
-937 LTGTCP
+937 LTGICP
-943 FSGSSTKEISQNV
+943 FSGSSRQETLQQV
-956 LAHTPLSPR
+956 LTTTPRSPR
-965 VVCQSISME
+965 AVRRSIPKD
-974 LEGICL
+974 LEAICL
-980 KAMARKPEDRYA
+980 KAMARKPEERYA
-992 TPGDLAQALRQFLSG
+992 TPSDLAQALRQFLSG
-1007 QTDRTESFWKRK
+1007 QTDRKKSLGLIPKRGDGVCMVG

>member
-24 FGSLATAKGL
+24 FGSLATVKGL

-57 TFGNPFDE
+57 TFANPFDE

-84 RMEVSGRTI
+84 RMEVGGRTI

-100 AKARQDYDTAIAAG
+100 AKARQDYDAAIAAG

-129 LRVGNIM
+129 LREGNIM
-136 PGEEASVHLDMTG
+136 PGEEATVHLDMTG

-163 LVVAPRYIPGAPLSG
+163 LVVAPRYIPGTPLFG

-200 PVILPGFPN
+200 PVLLPGFPN
-209 PVRLSLAIDLY
+209 PVRLSLTIDLY
-220 DDNRCVA
+220 DDNGCVA
-227 TDGVRSSL
+227 TDDVRSSL
-235 HSILTEEKGG
+235 HAILTEEKGG

-255 RLNRDFILRFRL
+255 RLDRDFILRFRL

-283 PDGEGDGRAGTFAL
+283 PDGAGDGRAGTFAL

-303 GVELTSRPRD
+303 AAEFASRPRD
-313 VVFVLDRSGSMGGWK
+313 VVFVLDRSGSMEGWK

-360 PPGLAMDLAPATDR
+360 PPGLALDLAPATDR

-389 GGTEMAEPLLQAAE
+389 GGTQMAEPLLRAAD
-403 RLIGK
+403 RLTGK
-408 RADHQKRPAREQP
+408 KAGHEKRPAREEQ

-439 QILQALAPELGG
+439 QILRTLAPKLGG

-465 AFLRRLAELGRG
+465 AFLRRLAELGHG
-477 RCELVESENR
+477 RCELVESEDR

-503 LTDLALE
+503 LTDLALD

-528 LFAGAPVLVLGRF
+528 LFAGAPALVLGRF
-541 QGRPAGRLAVRAR
+541 QGQPAGRLAVQAR
-554 AAAGLAWCQALEGN
+554 DAAGLNWCQAIEGN
-568 PRDNPAIAS
+568 SRDNPAIAS
-577 AWARGQVRKLEDR
+577 AWARGQLRKLEDR

-597 LGALERQIVALS
+597 LGALERQIVAVS

-629 ANKGG
+629 ANEGG

-644 SPQGWAMQE
+644 SPQGWALQ
-653 RAPLSMLRHPSV
+653 ACPSLSMLGHPSI
-665 ASYMSP
+665 ASYRSP
-671 MPAAARSSRDL
+671 EQAAAGTLKFDR
-682 SIDAFELAPP
+682 AAPP
-692 PPGVCLAGEISACK
+692 PRAS
-706 TEDVHRQG
+706 
-714 PVPPSPPPVAPGA
+714 
-727 DDTVELGTLDG
+727 
-738 LTLTNLPSQYQIRHQ
+738 
-753 IGMRGNGSIFEAFDR
+753 MRGLA
-768 NRGQSV
+768 RG
-774 TITLYQSSADRVEE
+774 
-788 LLGKLKLLVNLS
+788 
-800 HPSLALPLDAGRCDQ
+800 
-815 GVFIVTPSEH
+815 
-825 RGNRL
+825 
-830 QQVLKDRLPEPGES
+830 
-844 ARWIAEVAEAI
+844 
-855 QYLEKHGILCR
+855 
-866 DLKPARILLS
+866 
-876 PEGRAI
+876 
-882 LMDVWRYTAT
+882 
-892 REKALSPGL
+892 
-901 YPTPTYMPPE
+901 
-911 RVGVKGRPFDYC
+911 
-923 RCATYSLGIMLYEL
+923 LGI
-937 LTGTCP
+937 TG
-943 FSGSSTKEISQNV
+943 V
-956 LAHTPLSPR
+956 
-965 VVCQSISME
+965 
-974 LEGICL
+974 
-980 KAMARKPEDRYA
+980 
-992 TPGDLAQALRQFLSG
+992 RQ
-1007 QTDRTESFWKRK
+1007 QRP